1 MASELREAIRET
13 WDRALDDG
21 RVVAIGT
28 VADEVIESNPELV
41 EAEAKALIRRSIV
54 RWIKDLARSEAEATG
69 SLTLFGFPRVIAVPA
84 NGYASEDDDYVY
96 MRSLKATWPD
106 IEAGEQLRI
115 DNVRRAQ
122 ARLDQY
128 RGAKEEVRPLME
140 GTDRTLADAL
150 RDRDAA

>member
-1 MASELREAIRET
+1 MASELREAVRAA
-13 WDRALDDG
+13 WDEALDEG
-21 RVVAIGT
+21 HVVVVGA
-28 VADEVIESNPELV
+28 VADRVIAEHADLV
-41 EAEAKALIRRSIV
+41 QQEADALIRRSLV
-54 RWIKDLARSEAEATG
+54 RWVKDLARSEAEAAG
-69 SLTLFGFPRVIAVPA
+69 DLTLFGFPAVIAVPA
-84 NGYASEDDDYVY
+84 NGYASEDDEYVY
-96 MRSLKATWPD
+96 MRSVNATWHD

-150 RDRDAA
+150 RDRAA